1 MPNLNYLDEHGL
13 LVGMT
18 TILSG
23 AIRLS
28 SSVER
33 VFTRSLATLVFILA
47 KVLLRKVQIVDI
59 ITPLMELGFALTFRQ
74 DIIIYRSG
82 PSLMTFHI

>member
-59 ITPLMELGFALTFRQ
+59 ITPLMELGFAFTFRQ

-82 PSLMTFHI
+82 PLS